1 MESTARVGPTGV
13 APLDQRPSA
22 AAWRR
27 VLARVLDALTVFFI
41 LWALAVIQVLWFIG
55 DLSREISPSPW
66 GRALVPTL
74 LFAGCLL
81 LHEAYFV
88 RNNQGQTPGMDVCGI
103 RVIGKGGELSWSR
116 CLWRA
121 TPAAVLWIVPPLWV
135 AAALVAGTG
144 LPALAASGSSLQDR
158 LARTRVVPYDR
169 TVEDP
174 NSPPVPSLF
183 AWRRL
188 ARSFDDEEEE
198 TP

>member
-1 MESTARVGPTGV
+1 MESAARVGPTGV
-13 APLDQRPSA
+13 ATLDQRPSA

-27 VLARVLDALTVFFI
+27 GLARALDALTIFFI

-55 DLSREISPSPW
+55 DLSREIAPSPW
-66 GRALVPTL
+66 GRAFVPTL

-88 RNNQGQTPGMDVCGI
+88 RKNEGQTPGMDVCGI
-103 RVIGKGGELSWSR
+103 RVISNGDELSWAG

-121 TPAAVLWIVPPLWV
+121 TPTAVLWMVPPLWV
-135 AAALVAGTG
+135 SPALVASTG
-144 LPALAASGSSLQDR
+144 LPALTASGASLQDR
-158 LARTRVVPYDR
+158 LAGTRVVPYDR
-169 TVEDP
+169 TAEDP
-174 NSPPVPSLF
+174 SSPPVPSLF

-188 ARSFDDEEEE
+188 ARGFEDEEQ